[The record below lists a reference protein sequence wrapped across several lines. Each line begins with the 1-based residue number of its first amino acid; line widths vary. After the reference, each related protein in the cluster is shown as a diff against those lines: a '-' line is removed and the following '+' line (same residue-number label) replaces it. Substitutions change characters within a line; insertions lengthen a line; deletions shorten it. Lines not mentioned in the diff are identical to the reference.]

1 VLDAGQTRSFDA
13 EMTAMYLQEG
23 AVVNMAYV
31 CVSGL
36 SAVDWGYS
44 FSIACSETETGLR
57 ISGLLPEMSADE
69 LLTVVCQVLDKDWQ
83 VDCFYQVISFVPK
96 RVFLQNDQMAS
107 ITPATSKRGNL
118 LKKIELR
125 PTPIWTGST
134 SWSTVLVPVLRES
147 NVANAS
153 RSRMNYYA
161 EIVLLEI
168 DMYRSL
174 IPIVVEGTF
183 QNFIVPDVY
192 EGNERLQEVWEFET
206 KTEAEH
212 N

>member
-1 VLDAGQTRSFDA
+1 
-13 EMTAMYLQEG
+13 MYLQEG
-23 AVVNMAYV
+23 AVLSMAYV

-44 FSIACSETETGLR
+44 FSISCLEAETGLR
-57 ISGLLPEMSADE
+57 ISGLLPEMSAAE
-69 LLTVVCQVLDKDWQ
+69 LLTVVCQVLNKDWQ
-83 VDCFYQVISFVPK
+83 VDSFNQVICFVSK
-96 RVFLQNDQMAS
+96 RVVTQRYVATS
-107 ITPATSKRGNL
+107 ITRATSKRRSL

-134 SWSTVLVPVLRES
+134 SWSTVLVPLLRDS

-153 RSRMNYYA
+153 RGRMNYYA

-174 IPIVVEGTF
+174 IPIIVEGTF
-183 QNFIVPDVY
+183 QNLVVPDVY
-192 EGNERLQEVWEFET
+192 EGNERLQEFWEFET
-206 KTEAEH
+206 KTEVDDNKAKDKVV
-212 N
+212 